1 MGGHKFS
8 RINDKVSTK
17 NTDNKIPIYQLKSK
31 EKVLDYYDNW
41 TKKEQYNKDM
51 VIWNYEAPQNTAS
64 LLNKHAIDKKI
75 NILDAGCGT
84 GLVGK
89 ELKKYGYSNL
99 TGVDFSQSML
109 DLIPT
114 GIYHTIDLIDLNE
127 PLKYEDNTFDAIM
140 CVGTFTY
147 GHVKAHVLNEFI
159 RIVNYQGL
167 ICFTINEGIYKE
179 YEFDKKI
186 NELTT
191 NNQWEIIEFSKST
204 YIVNKNIEAW
214 LCIARK
220 I

>member
-8 RINDKVSTK
+8 RINDKVNTK
-17 NTDNKIPIYQLKSK
+17 DTDNKIPIYQLKSK

-89 ELKKYGYSNL
+89 ELKKYGYCNL

-114 GIYHTIDLIDLNE
+114 AVSYTHLTL
-127 PLKYEDNTFDAIM
+127 PTK
-140 CVGTFTY
+140 
-147 GHVKAHVLNEFI
+147 
-159 RIVNYQGL
+159 RIV
-167 ICFTINEGIYKE
+167 
-179 YEFDKKI
+179 
-186 NELTT
+186 
-191 NNQWEIIEFSKST
+191 
-204 YIVNKNIEAW
+204 
-214 LCIARK
+214 
-220 I
+220 

>member
-8 RINDKVSTK
+8 RINDKVNTK
-17 NTDNKIPIYQLKSK
+17 DTDNKIPIYQLKSK

-51 VIWNYEAPQNTAS
+51 VVWNYKAPQNTAS
-64 LLNKHAIDKKI
+64 LLNKHATDKKI

-109 DLIPT
+109 DLITP

-147 GHVKAHVLNEFI
+147 GHVKAHTLNEFI

-186 NELTT
+186 DELTT

>member
-1 MGGHKFS
+1 M
-8 RINDKVSTK
+8 STK
-17 NTDNKIPIYQLKSK
+17 DTDNKIPIYQLKSK

-41 TKKEQYNKDM
+41 TKKGQYNKDM
-51 VIWNYEAPQNTAS
+51 VIWNYEAPKNTTS
-64 LLNKHAIDKKI
+64 LLNKHAVDKKI

-147 GHVKAHVLNEFI
+147 GHVKAHALNEFI
-159 RIVNYQGL
+159 RIIKNKGL

-191 NNQWEIIEFSKST
+191 TNQWEIIELSKST

>member
-1 MGGHKFS
+1 VGGHKFS
-8 RINDKVSTK
+8 KINDIVNTK
-17 NTDNKIPIYQLKSK
+17 DIDNKIPIF
-31 EKVLDYYDNW
+31 
-41 TKKEQYNKDM
+41 
-51 VIWNYEAPQNTAS
+51 WNYEAPQNTAS

-147 GHVKAHVLNEFI
+147 GHVKAHALNEFI

-186 NELTT
+186 DELTT
-191 NNQWEIIEFSKST
+191 NNQWEIIELSKST

>member
-1 MGGHKFS
+1 M
-8 RINDKVSTK
+8 NTK
-17 NTDNKIPIYQLKSK
+17 DTDNKIPIYQLKSK

-51 VIWNYEAPQNTAS
+51 VVWNYEAPQNTAS

-89 ELKKYGYSNL
+89 ELKKYGYCNL

-186 NELTT
+186 DELTT

>member
-8 RINDKVSTK
+8 RINDIVNTK
-17 NTDNKIPIYQLKSK
+17 DTDNKIPIYQLKSK

-41 TKKEQYNKDM
+41 TKKGQYNKDM
-51 VIWNYEAPQNTAS
+51 VVWNYEAPQNTAS

-109 DLIPT
+109 DLITP

-127 PLKYEDNTFDAIM
+127 PLKYGDNTFDAIM

-186 NELTT
+186 DELST
-191 NNQWEIIEFSKST
+191 NNKWEIIEFSKST